1 MGLIALNFMLD
12 LIYLLNAHALCS
24 LLAYDLLELK
34 NDTGLIIEI
43 SSWFAWVVNTLA
55 TQWV

>member
-12 LIYLLNAHALCS
+12 LIYLFNAHALCS

-55 TQWV
+55 TQ

>member
-24 LLAYDLLELK
+24 LLAYDLK
-34 NDTGLIIEI
+34 NDIGLIIEM